1 MVAAAVPHARVT
13 PSVLIIDDD
22 PDVREYLND
31 VFHLEGFEVT
41 SLSDPTV
48 AVDRIRDELFH
59 VLVVDLMMPKLDGL
73 DLLGQIRTLDE
84 HIPVIAVTGSP
95 SLDSISATIQ
105 LGVSAYLAHPI
116 TPGEL
121 RDAIARIVTKKSFVL
136 RREEDLHVAI
146 GQQIRDMRKA
156 LGLTLKEMS
165 RRTNIPMSLLSQI
178 ERAEVSSSLV
188 GLFKI
193 ATVLHLRL
201 TTLFAGY

>member
-22 PDVREYLND
+22 ADVREYLND

-73 DLLGQIRTLDE
+73 DLLGQIRSLDE

-146 GQQIRDMRKA
+146 GQQIRDMREA

-165 RRTNIPMSLLSQI
+165 RRTNIPMSLLSEI
-178 ERAEVSSSLV
+178 ERAEVSSSLA

-201 TTLFAGY
+201 TSLFAGY